1 MNNFRFTFKDLVE
14 GDEII
19 VTDFVSTC
27 DYYTIVSIGKCE
39 TRWHYLDKSETRWHF
54 LLKCDN
60 GVTVTTKYVTFWVND
75 LEHTHEYLED
85 GRVVYVN
92 AVDFLKDCD
101 TRRDKIKELKDN
113 FIKNQDKY

>member
-27 DYYTIVSIGKCE
+27 DYYTIVGISKAEMG
-39 TRWHYLDKSETRWHF
+39 WHF
-54 LLKCDN
+54 VLEYRN
-60 GVTVTTKYVTFWVND
+60 GITAKYVAFWVND
-75 LEHTHEYLED
+75 LEHTHEHLED

-92 AVDFLKDCD
+92 AVDFLEDCD
-101 TRRDKIKELKDN
+101 TRRDRIKELKDN
-113 FIKNQDKY
+113 FIKNQDKD